1 MPPSSLYP
9 SHRFDFH
16 LIRYHTASQIKKRQ
30 DEYCARAITEDW
42 VGLGDF
48 PEVLEWESLVD
59 VLRGRVKVILTNR
72 FAGKNLTNFSKVHVH
87 VNEAVDLDAI
97 VRVRLLTLRRLTA
110 EITSFCQT

>member
-1 MPPSSLYP
+1 MRMPPSSLYP

-72 FAGKNLTNFSKVHVH
+72 FAGKN
-87 VNEAVDLDAI
+87 
-97 VRVRLLTLRRLTA
+97 
-110 EITSFCQT
+110 